1 MPHRPLI
8 RIFTLAALI
17 STLWGGVA
25 FACACTGSGSGAPSG
40 CITTL
45 PVTVSLHSPF
55 AGSYRG
61 SIKLAVSTNG
71 PPIRNLTG
79 TLYTFSGVPIATGK
93 FRHTIFSTNDLTL
106 KLKRGFPV
114 LQAGSFTLGLFGEPN
129 ANPSC
134 GPKHTFKVIRFL
146 PCLTT
151 LPITFPNLPG
161 GRASDYGSNLTI
173 NVASKGFVMRNVN
186 VSLSTFAGDS
196 VGSKHFNVLFGEVTP
211 TFNIPGGLQ
220 PGGYTVFVSG
230 VIKDQPASCG
240 PKTAKA
246 VMTFK

>member
-25 FACACTGSGSGAPSG
+25 FACACTGGSGSPSG
-40 CITTL
+40 CITNL

-79 TLYTFSGVPIATGK
+79 TLYTFSGIPIATGK

-106 KLKRGFPV
+106 KLKKGFPV

-129 ANPSC
+129 SNPSC

-161 GRASDYGSNLTI
+161 GKASDYGSNLTI
-173 NVASKGFVMRNVN
+173 NVASAGFVMRNVN

-196 VGSKHFNVLFGEVTP
+196 LGSKHFNVLFGEVTP